1 MYIHLGGDTVVP
13 LREVVGIFDMDG
25 TTLSK
30 STRSFLADAQKGGRV
45 VNVTTELPRSF
56 VVSADTHGNEMV
68 YICQIAPATLRRRAA
83 RGYAP
88 LTEAN
93 GIDIGT

>member
-30 STRSFLADAQKGGRV
+30 STRSFLADA
-45 VNVTTELPRSF
+45 
-56 VVSADTHGNEMV
+56 H
-68 YICQIAPATLRRRAA
+68 
-83 RGYAP
+83 
-88 LTEAN
+88 
-93 GIDIGT
+93 